1 MSEQTLLNN
10 TLLENTNTQ
19 EELERSIMEINEIQ
33 NHLNEC
39 IISQQEKIDNFENN
53 LSNTNNIVENAKND
67 LILAQKYSF
76 SYKPVL
82 VGSIVGGI
90 LISPLTLLTHLSII
104 KSFITLSGTV
114 AGAMS
119 GYSIQS

>member
-1 MSEQTLLNN
+1 MSEQTILDNKLNDIN
-10 TLLENTNTQ
+10 NQ
-19 EELERSIMEINEIQ
+19 EELERSIMEMNEIQ
-33 NHLNEC
+33 KHLNDC
-39 IISQQEKIDNFENN
+39 ILSQQEKIDNLENN
-53 LSNTNNIVENAKND
+53 LSDTNNIVESAKND

-90 LISPLTLLTHLSII
+90 LISPLTLLTHLSIL
-104 KSFITLSGTV
+104 KSFITLSGTAV
-114 AGAMS
+114 GAMS